1 MPSTLSP
8 TSGTAARGCEVDF
21 TFDEEQLAL
30 QDVARQAMGDVD
42 GETLRF
48 LAEDPGGFTPELWER
63 LVALGWTGM
72 LVPGE
77 GAGLLE
83 MCIVLEQMGR
93 VPLPGPFFSS
103 SVMATRAAVA
113 LGADDLLTGLASGA
127 QRGTVA
133 LHEEGYG
140 NPLTTV
146 RARARRRGAGWVLTG
161 TKPIVVDGHTAD
173 WAIVVALT
181 EEGVRSF
188 LLESP
193 RAEVVPSLDP
203 TRKLARLVLDEQPA
217 EPIGP
222 IGDQAAIWREVL
234 DDIAVALAAEL
245 IGVSDRALE
254 EAVEYSKT
262 RVVFDRPIA
271 SFQSVKHRIVDMYQG
286 LELARAGVHFAA
298 WAADTGA
305 PERAQA
311 AAMAAGYAAE
321 AAVRA
326 TGDNIQVHGGVGF
339 TWAND
344 AHFLFKRAKQNEVL
358 MGGSGQQFEHLAGM
372 LVDRV

>member
-1 MPSTLSP
+1 
-8 TSGTAARGCEVDF
+8 VDF
-21 TFDEEQLAL
+21 TFDAEQLAL

-42 GETLRF
+42 GDTLRD
-48 LAEDPGGFTPELWER
+48 LADDPAGFTPELWER

-83 MCIVLEQMGR
+83 ACIVLEQMGR

-113 LGADDLLTGLASGA
+113 LDADELLPSLASG
-127 QRGTVA
+127 QRRGTIAV
-133 LHEEGYG
+133 HEEGFG
-140 NPLTTV
+140 HPLTTV
-146 RARARRRGAGWVLTG
+146 RARARRRGAGWVVSG

-173 WAIVVALT
+173 WAIVVALG

-193 RAEVVPSLDP
+193 RAEPVPSLDP
-203 TRKLARLVLDEQPA
+203 TRKLARLVLDEEPV

-222 IGDQAAIWREVL
+222 SGDQAALWREVL
-234 DDIAVALAAEL
+234 DDVAVGLAAEL
-245 IGVSDRALE
+245 IGVSARALD
-254 EAVEYSKT
+254 EAVEYSKE

-271 SFQSVKHRIVDMYQG
+271 SFQAVKHRIVEMYQA
-286 LELARAGVHFAA
+286 LELSRAGVHFAA

-305 PERAQA
+305 PERAQS

-321 AAVRA
+321 AAVRV

-358 MGGSGQQFEHLAGM
+358 MGGSGQQFEHLAAL

>member
-1 MPSTLSP
+1 MIRCIAVAARPPYSTGQWTAAHRPVLSSRCQAARRWVDFSPVSEPSSVISSLARNGGRCSSSHARNSSRKASSSGARAKSTPRRLVRVPSTLSP
-8 TSGTAARGCEVDF
+8 TSGTAVRGCAVDF
-21 TFDEEQLAL
+21 TFDEQQLAL

-42 GETLRF
+42 GETLRT
-48 LAEDPGGFTPELWER
+48 LAEDPDGFTPELWER

-103 SVMATRAAVA
+103 SVMATRAAAA
-113 LGADDLLTGLASGA
+113 LGADDLVAGLASGA

-146 RARARRRGAGWVLTG
+146 RTRARRRGAGWVLTG

-188 LLESP
+188 LLEPP

-222 IGDQAAIWREVL
+222 IGDQAGIWREVL
-234 DDIAVALAAEL
+234 DDIAVGLAAEL

-271 SFQSVKHRIVDMYQG
+271 SFQSVKH
-286 LELARAGVHFAA
+286 
-298 WAADTGA
+298 
-305 PERAQA
+305 
-311 AAMAAGYAAE
+311 
-321 AAVRA
+321 
-326 TGDNIQVHGGVGF
+326 
-339 TWAND
+339 
-344 AHFLFKRAKQNEVL
+344 
-358 MGGSGQQFEHLAGM
+358 
-372 LVDRV
+372 